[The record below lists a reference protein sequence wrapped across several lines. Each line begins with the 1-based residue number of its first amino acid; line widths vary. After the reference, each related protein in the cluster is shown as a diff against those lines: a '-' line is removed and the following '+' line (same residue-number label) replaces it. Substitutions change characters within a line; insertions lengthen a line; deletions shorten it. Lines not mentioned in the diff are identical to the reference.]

1 MAGVKGRSGGPRANS
16 GGVRPGAGR
25 KPAPKMHA
33 LAQIVVAQAAEAAAQ
48 GAGVS
53 QPTPEAIP
61 AVDDPL
67 QWLLSAMKNPALDD
81 KLRIDAAKALLPF
94 MHSQKGEG
102 GKKEEKL
109 DAAKKAGKGRF
120 AAAPAPLRMVK

>member
-16 GGVRPGAGR
+16 GGARPGAGR
-25 KPAPKMHA
+25 KPAPKTHA
-33 LAQIVVAQAAEAAAQ
+33 LAEIVMAQAAQVAAKA
-48 GAGVS
+48 VP
-53 QPTPEAIP
+53 QPSAPAEPVAIE
-61 AVDDPL
+61 DPL
-67 QWLLSAMKNPALDD
+67 EWLRAVMKNPLLDD

-94 MHSQKGEG
+94 LHTKKGEG
-102 GKKEEKL
+102 GKKDEVL

>member
-1 MAGVKGRSGGPRANS
+1 
-16 GGVRPGAGR
+16 
-25 KPAPKMHA
+25 MHA
-33 LAQIVVAQAAEAAAQ
+33 LAQIVVAQAAEVAAQ

-94 MHSQKGEG
+94 MHSKKGEG

-120 AAAPAPLRMVK
+120 AAAAAPKLIVNNR

>member
-1 MAGVKGRSGGPRANS
+1 MAGVKGRSGG
-16 GGVRPGAGR
+16 VRPNAGR
-25 KPAPKMHA
+25 KPAPKTHA
-33 LAQIVVAQAAEAAAQ
+33 LAQIVVAQAAGVAAK

-67 QWLLSAMKNPALDD
+67 QWLLSAMKNPTLDD
-81 KLRIDAAKALLPF
+81 KLRVDAAKSLLPF
-94 MHSQKGEG
+94 MHAKKGEG

>member
-16 GGVRPGAGR
+16 GGARANSGGARPGAGR
-25 KPAPKMHA
+25 KPAPKTHD
-33 LAQIVVAQAAEAAAQ
+33 LATPQPSAPAEPVVIE
-48 GAGVS
+48 
-53 QPTPEAIP
+53 
-61 AVDDPL
+61 DPL
-67 QWLLSAMKNPALDD
+67 EWLRAAMKNPLLDD

-94 MHSQKGEG
+94 VHTKKGEG
-102 GKKEEKL
+102 GKKDEVL

>member
-16 GGVRPGAGR
+16 GGERPGSGR

-33 LAQIVVAQAAEAAAQ
+33 LATATPQPPAEP
-48 GAGVS
+48 V
-53 QPTPEAIP
+53 P
-61 AVDDPL
+61 AEDPMA
-67 QWLLSAMKNPALDD
+67 WLLAAMKNPLLDD

-94 MHSQKGEG
+94 LHTKKGEA
-102 GKKEEKL
+102 GKKDEQL

-120 AAAPAPLRMVK
+120 SAAPAPLRMVK